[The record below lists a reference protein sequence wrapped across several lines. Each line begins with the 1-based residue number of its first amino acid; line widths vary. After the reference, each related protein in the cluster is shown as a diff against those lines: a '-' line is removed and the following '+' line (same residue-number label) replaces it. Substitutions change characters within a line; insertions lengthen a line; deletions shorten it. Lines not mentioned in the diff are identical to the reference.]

1 MTRTER
7 IVFALVASIL
17 AFLLLLG
24 AAGAW
29 WWKNHSS
36 ELFAAGDAALV
47 EGSNFGAAADSNE
60 CVHEAFL
67 RFDAC
72 EDFGCQVANNIFLQA
87 CLNAATP
94 TAEFCRDVPPLDDI
108 MRSATWRAEMCV
120 EGRRLGTLCQSLV
133 GQIQEYCEE
142 Q

>member
-1 MTRTER
+1 MTRTGR

-47 EGSNFGAAADSNE
+47 EGSNFGAAADSNG

-72 EDFGCQVANNIFLQA
+72 EDFGCQVANKIFLQA

-94 TAEFCRDVPPLDDI
+94 TAGFCRDVPLDDFL
-108 MRSATWRAEMCV
+108 RSATWRAEMCA
-120 EGRRLGTLCQSLV
+120 EGRRRGTLCQSLV
-133 GQIQEYCEE
+133 GQIQDYCEE

>member
-1 MTRTER
+1 MTRTGR

-36 ELFAAGDAALV
+36 ELFAAGDAAFV
-47 EGSNFGAAADSNE
+47 EGSNFGAAADSNG

-72 EDFGCQVANNIFLQA
+72 EDFGCQVANNVFLQA

-94 TAEFCRDVPPLDDI
+94 TAEFCRDVPLDDF
-108 MRSATWRAEMCV
+108 MRSVTWRAEMCV
-120 EGRRLGTLCQSLV
+120 EGRRQGTLCQSLV
-133 GQIQEYCEE
+133 GQIQEYCE
-142 Q
+142 QQ